1 MRSEQEIMDLILS
14 VAKSDSRILAAY
26 LKGSRTNPNVPKDV
40 YQDFDLMY
48 VVTET
53 NSFRQDPAWLDAF
66 GPRILTQE
74 QDDDFGY
81 GDRFGLRSN
90 YQQLY
95 SWLLLLEDGNRI
107 DLGVETVEH
116 MQQGCTRNKLF
127 LPLLD
132 KIGCLPKLPPPSDED
147 FHVKSPT
154 ASQFQGCCNEF
165 FWSLCDVAK
174 GIARNELPFAM
185 TTYHTQTRPMLEQML
200 AWYVGCA
207 TDFSVSCGKSNKFF
221 RRCLPPSL
229 YQRYTKIY
237 CDSDYEHMWQAIRT
251 ACGLFHDTAN
261 DVGAQLGFS
270 YPQADEDGFFQYL
283 AFIQRTLTRAKP
295 GGKLSSPV

>member
-1 MRSEQEIMDLILS
+1 MRSEQDIMDLILS

-53 NSFRQDPAWLDAF
+53 DSFRQDPAWLDVF

-74 QDDDFGY
+74 QNSDFGY
-81 GDRFGLRSN
+81 GDRFRLRSN

-132 KIGCLPKLPPPSDED
+132 KIAVFPSCRPPATRTFMSNLPPPASFRDAAMN
-147 FHVKSPT
+147 FSGACAMWPRALPATSFPSP
-154 ASQFQGCCNEF
+154 
-165 FWSLCDVAK
+165 
-174 GIARNELPFAM
+174 
-185 TTYHTQTRPMLEQML
+185 
-200 AWYVGCA
+200 
-207 TDFSVSCGKSNKFF
+207 
-221 RRCLPPSL
+221 
-229 YQRYTKIY
+229 
-237 CDSDYEHMWQAIRT
+237 
-251 ACGLFHDTAN
+251 
-261 DVGAQLGFS
+261 
-270 YPQADEDGFFQYL
+270 
-283 AFIQRTLTRAKP
+283 
-295 GGKLSSPV
+295 